1 MKGTLH
7 KGILHGIADGP
18 VLVVEVRGEEMT
30 YPLDCDLTL
39 EWIQTHMGKQVTFLL
54 DEGRAKQVV

>member
-7 KGILHGIADGP
+7 KGILRGIADGP
-18 VLVVEVRGEEMT
+18 VLVVEVQGQEMA
-30 YPLDCDLTL
+30 YPLDCDLKL
-39 EWIQTHMGKQVTFLL
+39 EWIESHMGKTVTYLL